1 MREAKEVDWLRCG
14 KELQNSFLEN
24 KRAFWKKINGK
35 EEGHRLK
42 LGVESKDGIL
52 LTENEEV
59 KNRWKEYFRELF
71 NGEERKIGTRRED

>member
-1 MREAKEVDWLRCG
+1 MEKE
-14 KELQNSFLEN
+14 
-24 KRAFWKKINGK
+24 

-59 KNRWKEYFRELF
+59 KNRWKEYFRELL
-71 NGEERKIGTRRED
+71 NGERERDRYEEGR

>member
-1 MREAKEVDWLRCG
+1 M
-14 KELQNSFLEN
+14 
-24 KRAFWKKINGK
+24 
-35 EEGHRLK
+35 K

-71 NGEERKIGTRRED
+71 NGEERKISTRREDEESEEEMPHEITEDDVRRSIW